1 MDLAE
6 KFKQLKNNQQK
17 LLKEYEDAI
26 EETESSIILVENE
39 KLKKQ
44 LIKHNEFLKKL
55 KEEHHKL
62 LNENQNLKLSLNEQI
77 IDEKLKIIK
86 ISQNRLNLFFKR
98 EKLQNT
104 DRLTYFEQK
113 TKKYITVLKNKVG
126 SSIQDD

>member
-6 KFKQLKNNQQK
+6 KLKQLKNKQQK
-17 LLKEYEDAI
+17 LLKEYDDTI
-26 EETESSIILVENE
+26 QETESSIIITENE

-77 IDEKLKIIK
+77 IDEKLKIIT
-86 ISQNRLNLFFKR
+86 IFIVCINS
-98 EKLQNT
+98 
-104 DRLTYFEQK
+104 
-113 TKKYITVLKNKVG
+113 
-126 SSIQDD
+126 